1 MAIILIRTVILFLA
15 LVLTMRLLGK
25 RQLGELELSELV
37 VSVVVADLASTP
49 LQDIGIPLLN
59 GLVPIVVLFCC
70 ELLISGF
77 SLRHIRLRELIYGRP
92 SILIRGGQICQDAM
106 AKNRFT
112 LDELTEE
119 LRSQGYLDISK
130 IQYAILENNGQLS
143 ILPFPGEQPP
153 TAAQLGLTVEDPGM
167 PVILI
172 SDGRVLERN
181 LRRVGRDAAWLRK
194 ELAARGAKGPREVY
208 LFTLDALGRIYYAR
222 RDRT

>member
-1 MAIILIRTVILFLA
+1 MAIILIRTIILFLS
-15 LVLTMRLLGK
+15 LLLTMRLLGK

-70 ELLISGF
+70 ELLISGL
-77 SLRHIRLRELIYGRP
+77 SLRHIRLRELIFGRP
-92 SILIRGGQICQDAM
+92 SILIQQGRICQDAM

-143 ILPFPGEQPP
+143 ILPFPGEQTP
-153 TAAQLGLTVEDPGM
+153 TASQLGLTVEDPGM

-181 LRRVGRDAAWLRK
+181 LRKVGRNGAWLQK
-194 ELAARGAKGPREVY
+194 ELAARGAKNPREVY
-208 LFTLDALGRIYYAR
+208 LFTLDALGRIYYAG